1 MVMSM
6 SPKAD
11 PACPVCRKSAM
22 PEFAP
27 FCSRRCQDRDLL
39 NWLDEGYRV
48 PINDDMTEQESGLDS
63 EGNDRL

>member
-1 MVMSM
+1 MAMFM

-11 PACPVCRKSAM
+11 PACPLCRRIATR
-22 PEFAP
+22 EFAP

>member
-1 MVMSM
+1 MDMSM
-6 SPKAD
+6 LPKAN
-11 PACPVCRKSAM
+11 PLCPMCRKNTAV
-22 PEFAP
+22 EFAP

-48 PINDDMTEQESGLDS
+48 PLSDDMTEQESGLDS